1 MLTSPGRPYNDIPC
15 MHRLS
20 ASTLAAVLL
29 ASVAPAAHAQA
40 VTGLGE
46 DAATVGAGRL
56 RLSIGGDWSLAQ
68 QSYVP
73 DGQGGHILRPLG
85 AALTV
90 DSLGAAQIAALGPLQ
105 DSLRA
110 ATGSSA
116 LHLSLGRSDTR
127 VSQTITRVPI
137 SLEAGLTRWL
147 SLRAT
152 LPMVHTISDVFFAA
166 NVGGNGANLGA
177 NPARSDPSAFASD
190 TALVG
195 QLARSA
201 AAVATYCG
209 GAGAGSSACAGSAA
223 FVTSTQA
230 LSAELG
236 SVYAAGG
243 FAPVQSSA
251 LQAQV
256 DARIASAKNAIGAF
270 AAIPGSGVSSVSG
283 AVVAASAPVTTADV
297 QSFLT
302 DPTLGTAIAP
312 LRTIDRWHLG
322 DAELTAK
329 LTLFDSFAL
338 RGESRFAPRGVNVRV
353 SVSGGYR
360 FPTGAAGSP
369 DVILDVPQSGH
380 TSALLAG
387 GYVDVLLGRHLWS
400 SFVAHYTRPRAS
412 DVTIRAGAPGVVI
425 AAASQRVIASRTLG
439 DIVELT
445 ATPRWVINDFFSFG
459 GTYSYTRRGD
469 DVYSAVAAPPSDGSV
484 IALVAPPDVSSLGAG
499 TMVQVHRVGGGL
511 VFSNAHAVSLGRSHV
526 PFDVAY
532 QHLETIRVSAGTAPK
547 YTTDQIV
554 VRLYYGRGR
563 AAAASR

>member
-1 MLTSPGRPYNDIPC
+1 

-20 ASTLAAVLL
+20 AATLAAALIVF
-29 ASVAPAAHAQA
+29 VAPAAQGQA

-46 DAATVGAGRL
+46 DAATVGARRL

-68 QSYVP
+68 QAYVS
-73 DGQGGHILRPLG
+73 DGNGGYILRPLG
-85 AALTV
+85 ARLTV

-110 ATGSSA
+110 ASGSSA
-116 LHLSLGRSDTR
+116 LRLSLGRSDTR
-127 VSQTITRVPI
+127 VSQTVTSVPI

-152 LPMVHTISDVFFAA
+152 LPLVHTISDVFFAA

-177 NPARSDPSAFASD
+177 NPARTDASAFASD

-209 GAGAGSSACAGSAA
+209 GAGAGSSACSGSST
-223 FVTSTQA
+223 FVTSTRA

-243 FAPVQSSA
+243 LAPIQSSA
-251 LQAQV
+251 LQSQI
-256 DARIASAKNAIGAF
+256 DARIASVKNAVAAF
-270 AAIPGSGVSSVSG
+270 AAIPGSGVPSVSAAG
-283 AVVAASAPVTTADV
+283 VVAASAPVTTANV
-297 QSFLT
+297 QAFLT
-302 DPTLGTAIAP
+302 DPTLGTAISP
-312 LRTIDRWHLG
+312 VQTIDRWHLG

-329 LTLFDSFAL
+329 VTLFDSFAL
-338 RGESRFAPRGVNVRV
+338 RGETRFAPRGVNMRAA
-353 SVSGGYR
+353 VSGGFR
-360 FPTGAAGSP
+360 FPTGSASSP

-387 GYVDVLLGRHLWS
+387 GYLDLLLGSHLWG
-400 SFVAHYTRPRAS
+400 SFVAHYTHPRAS

-425 AAASQRVIASRTLG
+425 AAASQRVTASRTPG
-439 DIVELT
+439 NVIELT

-459 GTYSYTRRGD
+459 GTYSYTRRAQ
-469 DVYSAVAAPPSDGSV
+469 DVYTAATAVPVPSGV
-484 IALVAPPDVSSLGAG
+484 IDLVAPVDLGALSTG
-499 TMVQVHRVGGGL
+499 TTVQIQRVGGGL
-511 VFSNAHAVSLGRSHV
+511 VFSNAHAVALGRSHV

-532 QHLETIRVSAGTAPK
+532 QHLETIRATGGSTPK
-547 YTTDQIV
+547 YTTDQIL

-563 AAAASR
+563 AAPAAH